1 MNNPYS
7 RWFNLVHL
15 NLIYNFNFITFI
27 VFEYKNRGLGN
38 LVPIFLFYDRSNMN
52 VEFLRS

>member
-38 LVPIFLFYDRSNMN
+38 LVPIFIFYDRSNMN